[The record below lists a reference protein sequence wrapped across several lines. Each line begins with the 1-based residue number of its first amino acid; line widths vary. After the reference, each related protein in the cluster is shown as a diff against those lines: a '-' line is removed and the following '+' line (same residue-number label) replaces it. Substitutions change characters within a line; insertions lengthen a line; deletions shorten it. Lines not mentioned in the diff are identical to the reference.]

1 MASIFNSYFNG
12 DDGDDTDNDDDGDG
26 DGDAQCGSKQ
36 WVVAGGAAVFE
47 SECKAQ
53 TFIPGLCYSGYCT
66 SITMMMTVMMMM
78 MTVMILMIMQG
89 PARQM
94 EMQNEANTHRTLNTG

>member
-12 DDGDDTDNDDDGDG
+12 DDGDDTDNDDDGDGDG

-53 TFIPGLCYSGYCT
+53 TFIPGLPTGYCCF
-66 SITMMMTVMMMM
+66 IVTMMM
-78 MTVMILMIMQG
+78 IFYDCG
-89 PARQM
+89 DD
-94 EMQNEANTHRTLNTG
+94 QNEDHYHTDYLLKVVNRDSET

>member
-53 TFIPGLCYSGYCT
+53 TFIPGLCYSGYCI
-66 SITMMMTVMMMM
+66 S
-78 MTVMILMIMQG
+78 MILVRAQ
-89 PARQM
+89 RQESASM
-94 EMQNEANTHRTLNTG
+94 VFLNSSPKSHPLRRFNQLN